1 MDAPIDQ
8 PVLGSRRISNYV
20 VAVLVSIGGVGF
32 LLTSASSYF
41 GRDFLPIGHPA
52 DLIWVP
58 QGLVMGAY
66 GVGAVLL
73 SSYLWAVIAID
84 VGGGRNLF
92 DRGADTITIERRGF
106 RRLISFTLPLVMC
119 RL

>member
-8 PVLGSRRISNYV
+8 PVLGSRRISNYL
-20 VAVLVSIGGVGF
+20 VALLVSIGGVGF

-52 DLIWVP
+52 ELIWVP

-73 SSYLWAVIAID
+73 SSYLWAVIASMWVAAATCLIA
-84 VGGGRNLF
+84 VPTRSRLSA
-92 DRGADTITIERRGF
+92 GAF
-106 RRLISFTLPLVMC
+106 AA
-119 RL
+119 